1 MPATVII
8 TLKNSPKV
16 NLLIRDSDNLLTSR
30 GFRIFSQNP
39 RIYYNNEQV
48 NSTSLDSVVKMIKQ
62 SEFFNQSVKSLI
74 YTAQFKK

>member
-1 MPATVII
+1 MPATVVIE
-8 TLKNSPKV
+8 LKNSPKV
-16 NLLIRDSDNLLTSR
+16 QFLIRDADNLLTTR

-39 RIYYNNEQV
+39 RIYYNNDQV

-62 SEFFNQSVKSLI
+62 SEFYNQTVKTLL